1 MGRAYRKLASIA
13 LQQTI
18 AYRSGFFLGLLGPM
32 FFLVAMLYL
41 WHTLL
46 SDGAANGFTWPEMK
60 AYLIVAFICGN
71 LVSMWTDFSIANKIR
86 DGSIA
91 LDLAKPIDYQRARL
105 SETLGVAVFEL
116 GSALT
121 VGTVVLLIFGLQGTA
136 HPHGLQIPF
145 FVLSVALVVPLKF
158 CISYMT
164 GLVCFWTQNYFGV
177 SMTRAAVINLMSGAL
192 APLVFFGHTFQ
203 VIAGVLPFQA
213 IASTPA
219 LIFLGKAPLGIF
231 SPRTDWKMDAL
242 AVGIQ
247 AAWVF
252 GLLFFSRAVFGLAV
266 RKLTVH
272 GG

>member
-1 MGRAYRKLASIA
+1 MFRAYKKLASIA

-18 AYRSGFFLGLLGPM
+18 AYRAGFFLGLLGPM

-41 WHTLL
+41 WQSLL
-46 SDGAANGFTWPEMK
+46 AHGAASGFTWDQMR
-60 AYLIVAFICGN
+60 AYLVVAFICGN
-71 LVSMWTDFSIANKIR
+71 LVSMWTDFSISSKIR

-116 GSALT
+116 ASALL
-121 VGTVVLLIFGLQGTA
+121 VGAVVLAVFGYGHLA
-136 HPHGLQIPF
+136 HPHGAQIAYF
-145 FVLSVALVVPLKF
+145 AVSLALVVPLKF

-177 SMTRAAVINLMSGAL
+177 SMARQAVTNLLSGAL
-192 APLVFFGHTFQ
+192 APLVFFPHWFQ
-203 VIAGVLPFQA
+203 TMAAWMPFQA

-219 LIFLGKAPLGIF
+219 LIFLGKTHG
-231 SPRTDWKMDAL
+231 WDA
-242 AVGIQ
+242 AQAIAIQ
-247 AAWVF
+247 AAWVV
-252 GLLFFSRAVFGLAV
+252 GLVLFSRALFHLAV